1 MRKTRSNPVLVE
13 HLAQNLKAA
22 RAVRGL
28 TQEDVAE
35 RTHLSV
41 AYISLLER
49 SGRNAPLNTVER
61 LAAALGVEPHTLL
74 VPPRARP
81 LAAS

>member
-1 MRKTRSNPVLVE
+1 MKKSRSSQVLVD
-13 HLAQNLKAA
+13 HLAENLKTLRAA
-22 RAVRGL
+22 RQL

-35 RTHLSV
+35 RCKLSV

-61 LAAALGVEPHTLL
+61 IADALGVEPHLL
-74 VPPRARP
+74 LMPPRGRG
-81 LAAS
+81 